1 MFLMFALVLF
11 YIFGEVVSTMR
22 KSKKQVTW
30 NEPKRKEK
38 KKGSKKKFQES
49 NGAQM
54 SMPPKDEKA
63 II

>member
-1 MFLMFALVLF
+1 MCTLVLF

-22 KSKKQVTW
+22 KLEKQVTW

-49 NGAQM
+49 NGAQT
-54 SMPPKDEKA
+54 PPKDEKA